1 MRKEKSVFVKFL
13 YRGLPSAL
21 LFVLAAF
28 VQFFAIR
35 AFL

>member
-1 MRKEKSVFVKFL
+1 MLVKIL

-28 VQFFAIR
+28 MQFFAVR

>member
-1 MRKEKSVFVKFL
+1 MLVKIL

-28 VQFFAIR
+28 MQFFAVR
-35 AFL
+35 AFH

>member
-1 MRKEKSVFVKFL
+1 MFNRIL
-13 YRGLPSAL
+13 YRGLPSAM

-28 VQFFAIR
+28 MQYFAIR